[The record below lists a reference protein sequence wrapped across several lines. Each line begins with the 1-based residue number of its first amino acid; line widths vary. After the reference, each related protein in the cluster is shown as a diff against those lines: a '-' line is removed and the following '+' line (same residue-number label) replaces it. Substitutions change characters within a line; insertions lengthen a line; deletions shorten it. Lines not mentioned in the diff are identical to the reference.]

1 MLSTVSGLPRSGRD
15 AAAFTTKAAA
25 SRHPD
30 ALKRRCRHMPDLPPA
45 ELRAMARSIDESL
58 QPRVRIALDV
68 SAEGAQRLHD
78 MLSSVTAD
86 LGQHAGIET
95 SWPLYRMLAAL
106 EEAAAST

>member
-1 MLSTVSGLPRSGRD
+1 MLSAVSGLPRSGRD
-15 AAAFTTKAAA
+15 AAAFATKAAA
-25 SRHPD
+25 RAIQPSLSDD
-30 ALKRRCRHMPDLPPA
+30 AGMPDLPPD

-58 QPRVRIALDV
+58 QPRVRVALDV

-86 LGQHAGIET
+86 LGRHTGIET